1 MDREAAVIRE
11 EMTHTRAAL
20 DRKIALLEDR
30 ARELTPRNYW
40 ERNKPDFFLDRV
52 LGGVLTLA
60 GLAMAANMARGRR
73 DRRHHMRRTL
83 ASYGYR

>member
-1 MDREAAVIRE
+1 MDREAAVIRA

-40 ERNKPDFFLDRV
+40 EKNKPDFFADRV
-52 LGGVLTLA
+52 IGGVLTFT
-60 GLAMAANMARGRR
+60 GLVMAASLARRRR
-73 DRRHHMRRTL
+73 DRRQRVRRAL
-83 ASYGYR
+83 ASYGY

>member
-1 MDREAAVIRE
+1 MDREASVIRA

-40 ERNKPDFFLDRV
+40 EKNKPDFFADRV
-52 LGGVLTLA
+52 IGGILTVTGLVMATSLA
-60 GLAMAANMARGRR
+60 RRRR
-73 DRRHHMRRTL
+73 DRRQRVRRAL
-83 ASYGYR
+83 ASYGY